1 MKKTL
6 FDDAVDDVFLKS
18 LLKEP
23 RPKTTKKHLGSFFR
37 IASS

>member
-6 FDDAVDDVFLKS
+6 FDEAVDDVFLKS

-23 RPKTTKKHLGSFFR
+23 RPETSKKHAGAFFR